1 VSDGGAVSGNGGQQ
15 IDPAEFRRALGRF
28 ASGITVVTTNHDGQV
43 HGMTANG
50 FMSVSLDPPLV
61 VVSLANTS
69 RLHSL
74 LPNSGRYGVSVLSE
88 SQEPLSKH
96 FAAQGNRMAAEIGF
110 VWHDDIPLLEGALTH
125 LVCTV
130 VDSHLA
136 GDHTLYVGR
145 VEHLEYSNGSPL
157 VFYTGEYGRLD
168 VQLWDHSYIWKP
180 DPWT

>member
-1 VSDGGAVSGNGGQQ
+1 
-15 IDPAEFRRALGRF
+15 
-28 ASGITVVTTNHDGQV
+28 
-43 HGMTANG
+43 MTANG

-61 VVSLANTS
+61 VVSLANTC

-74 LPNSGRYGVSVLSE
+74 LPASGRYGVSVLSE
-88 SQEPLSKH
+88 SQEPLSRH
-96 FAAQGNRMAAEIGF
+96 FASQGTRMVAEIPF
-110 VWHDDIPLLEGALTH
+110 VWRDEIPLLEGALTH

-130 VDSHLA
+130 VDSHPA

>member
-1 VSDGGAVSGNGGQQ
+1 LPDEPRSEP
-15 IDPAEFRRALGRF
+15 IDQDEFRRALGRF
-28 ASGITVVTTNHDGQV
+28 ASGITVVTTYHEGHA

-61 VVSLANTS
+61 VVSLANTC

-74 LPNSGRYGVSVLSE
+74 LPSSGRYGVSVLSE
-88 SQEPLSKH
+88 SQEPLSRH
-96 FAAQGNRMAAEIGF
+96 FAAQGTRMTDEIQF
-110 VWHDDIPLLEGALTH
+110 AWHDEIPLLEGALTH
-125 LVCTV
+125 LVCKV
-130 VDSHLA
+130 VDSHPA

-145 VEHLEYSNGSPL
+145 VEHLEYANGAPL

>member
-1 VSDGGAVSGNGGQQ
+1 VSDNGGQQ
-15 IDPAEFRRALGRF
+15 IDPAEYRRALGRF
-28 ASGITVVTTNHDGQV
+28 ASGITVVTTSHDGHA

-61 VVSLANTS
+61 VVSLANTC

-74 LPNSGRYGVSVLSE
+74 LPASGRYGVSVLSR
-88 SQEPLSKH
+88 SQEPLSRH
-96 FAAQGNRMAAEIGF
+96 FASQGTRMVAEIPF
-110 VWHDDIPLLEGALTH
+110 VWRDEIPLLEGALTH
-125 LVCTV
+125 LVCSV
-130 VDSHLA
+130 VDSHPA

-180 DPWT
+180 DPWS

>member
-1 VSDGGAVSGNGGQQ
+1 
-15 IDPAEFRRALGRF
+15 
-28 ASGITVVTTNHDGQV
+28 
-43 HGMTANG
+43 MTANG

-88 SQEPLSKH
+88 SQEPLSRH
-96 FAAQGNRMAAEIGF
+96 FASQGHRMTAEIGF
-110 VWHDDIPLLEGALTH
+110 VWHGDIPLLEGALTH

-130 VDSHLA
+130 VDSHPA

-145 VEHLEYSNGSPL
+145 VEHLEYSSGAPL
-157 VFYTGEYGRLD
+157 VFYASEYGRLD

-180 DPWT
+180 DPWS

>member
-1 VSDGGAVSGNGGQQ
+1 MSNAESQA
-15 IDPAEFRRALGRF
+15 IDQMEFRRAMGRF
-28 ASGITVVTTNHDGQV
+28 ASGITVVTTRHNGHT

-50 FMSVSLDPPLV
+50 FMSVSLEPPLV
-61 VVSLANTS
+61 VVSLANTC
-69 RLHSL
+69 RLHAL
-74 LPNSGRYGVSVLSE
+74 LPESGRYGVSVLSE
-88 SQEPLSKH
+88 SQEPLSRH
-96 FAAQGNRMAAEIGF
+96 FAAQGTRMTGDIPF
-110 VWHDDIPLLEGALTH
+110 VWHDEIPLLAGALTH

-130 VDSHLA
+130 VDSHAA

-145 VEHLEYSNGSPL
+145 VEHLDYSNGAPL